1 MYILYFVFTSLSIV
15 LLLKIQNF
23 LNNSRNNELNKFN
36 AYYVVI
42 ITKQLAT
49 AYKTDSKQVSQGF
62 NTNKGKFIEGK
73 HYIRL
78 AGEELRRFKTNR
90 QIGDSMKKVS
100 IFYLWTE
107 KGALLHAKSLNTDR
121 AWEVYDYLVDFYFRA
136 KENAESVVRRK
147 DSTVKKSEP
156 AMKPQ
161 ELSVED
167 VKRMGMNRGIVL
179 GVYRAENKYTSD
191 DIMEV
196 YNLLSDKGKKLVQ
209 SLIFGEMR
217 A

>member
-1 MYILYFVFTSLSIV
+1 MYILYFVFASLSIV

-23 LNNSRNNELNKFN
+23 LNNSRNNKFN

-136 KENAESVVRRK
+136 KESTESVVGRK
-147 DSTVKKSEP
+147 NNRTNSSGTCDS
-156 AMKPQ
+156 
-161 ELSVED
+161 
-167 VKRMGMNRGIVL
+167 RCFFCR
-179 GVYRAENKYTSD
+179 
-191 DIMEV
+191 
-196 YNLLSDKGKKLVQ
+196 
-209 SLIFGEMR
+209 
-217 A
+217 